1 MALSE
6 NINCSFILEG
16 VTTLNREESGRG
28 YYGKTYTVK
37 YCETVCAAREIQLI
51 EGLGKDERRQ
61 MIESYL
67 EECRQYALLRHPNI
81 VQFLGV
87 YYPNEESRDISK
99 VGLSVMV
106 MEVMADSLA
115 SYVIK
120 HQNIP
125 VHIKYSIVHDV
136 SLGLCYLHNHNPPIV
151 HQNLSPDSVQLTA
164 HPIAKISD
172 LVVTKLIKTKCIMT
186 KEKALDVNDFM
197 PPEVLADTPQH
208 GPPMDVFSLAGII
221 LHTFN
226 QQWPRPTE
234 LMQYESKMLGSS
246 EVKRRQQYLDKMATI
261 SEALTPLV
269 EECLNYDPALR
280 PNIINVC
287 KRIQVLKDAYVEDSL
302 QDNITL
308 YQQNAKLRVYI
319 TQKRFENE
327 QLRHENVQMN
337 ATIEQMV
344 MRLLLCISA
353 F

>member
-1 MALSE
+1 MSE
-6 NINCSFILEG
+6 NINSSFILEG
-16 VTTLNREESGRG
+16 VTTLNRDELGPG

-37 YCETVCAAREIQLI
+37 YCKIVCTAREIQLI

-87 YYPNEESRDISK
+87 YYPNEESRDTSK
-99 VGLSVMV
+99 VGLPVMV
-106 MEVMADSLA
+106 MEVMAGSLA

-136 SLGLCYLHNHNPPIV
+136 SLGLCYLHNHNPPII

-164 HPIAKISD
+164 HPVAKISD
-172 LVVTKLIKTKCIMT
+172 LVVTKLIKAKCIVT
-186 KEKALDVNDFM
+186 REKALDVDDFM
-197 PPEVLADTPQH
+197 SPEVLADPPQH

-344 MRLLLCISA
+344 IIISA